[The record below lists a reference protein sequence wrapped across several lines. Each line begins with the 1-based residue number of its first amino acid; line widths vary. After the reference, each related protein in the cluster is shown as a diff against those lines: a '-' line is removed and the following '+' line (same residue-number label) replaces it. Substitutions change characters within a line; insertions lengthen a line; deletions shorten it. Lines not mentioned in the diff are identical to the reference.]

1 MGIFRPDPT
10 CPHGKPLQVSCHKC
24 TQPQRDRAIGKA
36 SGKSGATSKGVDP
49 RTRTSGT
56 YKTGIFG
63 GTRKTNRHAR

>member
-24 TQPQRDRAIGKA
+24 TQPQRDRAINK
-36 SGKSGATSKGVDP
+36 ATSKGADP
-49 RTRTSGT
+49 RKGTSGT